1 MKNRRGKLTM
11 KIVDDVD
18 GKLSSFSEE
27 FDDGPSWRRFH
38 LVDFPT
44 VTLRRLIAK
53 DRKLFRL
60 N

>member
-1 MKNRRGKLTM
+1 MALFYKNNRDF
-11 KIVDDVD
+11 INQ
-18 GKLSSFSEE
+18 E
-27 FDDGPSWRRFH
+27 FDDRPSWRRFH